1 MGAQFAHIQTVSRKR
16 NRAGQCVDQ
25 VIGELQR
32 EALYS
37 AHVPEPAPPEVVD
50 GISPEQLRA
59 AHDAMIRAAETQYR
73 LNGEVKTRAVRQD
86 RHTLVTA
93 VASYPVPYDEIRGDP
108 EQEKAL
114 KEWEDTNVRFFR
126 KLFGKHYRATYRHV
140 DETYPH
146 LHIYALPE
154 NVPGI
159 DAQLL
164 HPGKAA
170 RKTVEAECKAAGMS
184 PREAVKAGNR
194 ALKSAMRDWQ
204 DLYYRDVGEPCGLLR
219 DGPRRLRLS
228 RAQYKAR
235 QSEARLRSRS
245 SLEQGRV
252 ELVKATRAALE
263 EAEIVRESARQVQEQ
278 QKALAARDAALEERA
293 ANLRR
298 REERLD
304 TEIRIIRET
313 RARVSRIVE
322 LIAAFIGLENAASI
336 QTSLSEMERLAQGI
350 ENGDVD
356 QMIADATAP
365 PSYTSESQIGVAMQ

>member
-16 NRAGQCVDQ
+16 NQAGQCVEQ
-25 VIGELQR
+25 VIGELLR
-32 EALYS
+32 EALYA
-37 AHVPEPAPPEVVD
+37 AHVPEPAPPEMMD
-50 GISPEQLRA
+50 GVSPEQLRA

-73 LNGEVKTRAVRQD
+73 LNGEVKTRAIRKD

-93 VASYPVPYDEIRGDP
+93 VASYPVPYDEIRGDS

-114 KEWEDTNVRFFR
+114 KVWEEANVEFF
-126 KLFGKHYRATYRHV
+126 KNFFGTQYRATYRHV

-154 NVPGI
+154 GVPGV

-170 RKTVEAECKAAGMS
+170 KKKVEAECKADGTP

-204 DLYYRDVGEPCGLLR
+204 DLYYREVGEPCGLLR

-235 QSEARLRSRS
+235 QSEARLRSHS
-245 SLEQGRV
+245 KLEQKRV
-252 ELVKATRAALE
+252 KLMKATRTALE
-263 EAEIVRESARQVQEQ
+263 EAEIVRENARQMQKQ
-278 QKALAARDAALEERA
+278 QKALAARHAAMEERA

-298 REERLD
+298 KEDRLD

-322 LIAAFIGLENAASI
+322 LIAGFIGLENAESL
-336 QTSLSEMERLAQGI
+336 QESLSAMERLAQGI
-350 ENGDVD
+350 ENGEVD
-356 QMIADATAP
+356 LMIEDAAAP
-365 PSYTSESQIGVAMQ
+365 PSYISESLIGVAVQ